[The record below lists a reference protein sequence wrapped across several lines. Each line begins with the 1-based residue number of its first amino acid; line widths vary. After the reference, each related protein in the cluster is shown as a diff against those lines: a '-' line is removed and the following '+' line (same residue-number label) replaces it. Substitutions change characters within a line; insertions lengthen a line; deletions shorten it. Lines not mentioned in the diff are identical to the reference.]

1 MSWHLW
7 CWMYSHVSRQKQKF
21 VNGWVGCRRPGPAT
35 GDRGFNLDRV
45 GIFQTWVVG
54 TIEIS
59 RTLMLSWDFF
69 STVFKVIETNGGIL
83 SLPSLNIE
91 SNFRYYKVIIKII
104 MNKNRTT
111 FSVPMEMSI
120 LIKEHFNRWYSLK
133 AYYVSVNL
141 LDIPVA
147 VSGGSMRG
155 PFLLNKNGNIL
166 RSTGA
171 NF

>member
-1 MSWHLW
+1 
-7 CWMYSHVSRQKQKF
+7 
-21 VNGWVGCRRPGPAT
+21 
-35 GDRGFNLDRV
+35 
-45 GIFQTWVVG
+45 
-54 TIEIS
+54 
-59 RTLMLSWDFF
+59 MLSWDFF
-69 STVFKVIETNGGIL
+69 STVFKVIETNGGTL